1 MKTHFMV
8 KPTMDK
14 IIMAWIKMN
23 ELIMEKLTMAKI
35 NMYEIVMAKFIYIY
49 NYGKTNY
56 Y

>member
-1 MKTHFMV
+1 
-8 KPTMDK
+8 MDK

>member
-1 MKTHFMV
+1 
-8 KPTMDK
+8 
-14 IIMAWIKMN
+14 
-23 ELIMEKLTMAKI
+23 MEKLTMAKI